1 MRYLLKIVS
10 VIAGVIGDLMAGM
23 ILLIDEEESK
33 SQDLIDIRNSLLSS
47 VDKLKE
53 IKAEENVEDGTER

>member
-1 MRYLLKIVS
+1 MRYVLKIVS

-23 ILLIDEEESK
+23 ILLIDEKESK

-53 IKAEENVEDGTER
+53 IKAEENIEDGTE

>member
-10 VIAGVIGDLMAGM
+10 VIVGVIGDLMAGM
-23 ILLIDEEESK
+23 ILLIDEKESK

-53 IKAEENVEDGTER
+53 IKAEENIEDGTE

>member
-23 ILLIDEEESK
+23 ILLIDEKESK

-53 IKAEENVEDGTER
+53 IKAEENIEDGTE

>member
-10 VIAGVIGDLMAGM
+10 VIAGVIGDLMAWM
-23 ILLIDEEESK
+23 ILLIDEKESK

-53 IKAEENVEDGTER
+53 IKAEENIEDGTE

>member
-1 MRYLLKIVS
+1 MRYLLKIVF
-10 VIAGVIGDLMAGM
+10 VIAGVIGDLIAGM
-23 ILLIDEEESK
+23 ILLIDEKESK

-53 IKAEENVEDGTER
+53 IKAEENVKDGTE

>member
-23 ILLIDEEESK
+23 ILLIDEKESK
-33 SQDLIDIRNSLLSS
+33 SQDLIDIRNSLLLSP
-47 VDKLKE
+47 DKLKE
-53 IKAEENVEDGTER
+53 IKAEENIEDGTE

>member
-23 ILLIDEEESK
+23 ILLIDEKESK

-53 IKAEENVEDGTER
+53 IKAKENIEDGTE

>member
-10 VIAGVIGDLMAGM
+10 VIAGMIGDLMAGM
-23 ILLIDEEESK
+23 ILLIDEKESK

-53 IKAEENVEDGTER
+53 IKAEENIEDGTE

>member
-10 VIAGVIGDLMAGM
+10 VIAGVIGDLMAVM
-23 ILLIDEEESK
+23 ILLIDEKESK

-53 IKAEENVEDGTER
+53 IKAEENIEDGTE

>member
-23 ILLIDEEESK
+23 ILLIDEKESK
-33 SQDLIDIRNSLLSS
+33 SQDLIDIGNSLLSS

-53 IKAEENVEDGTER
+53 IKAEENIEDGTE

>member
-1 MRYLLKIVS
+1 
-10 VIAGVIGDLMAGM
+10 MAGM
-23 ILLIDEEESK
+23 ILLINEKESK

-53 IKAEENVEDGTER
+53 IKAEENIEDGTE